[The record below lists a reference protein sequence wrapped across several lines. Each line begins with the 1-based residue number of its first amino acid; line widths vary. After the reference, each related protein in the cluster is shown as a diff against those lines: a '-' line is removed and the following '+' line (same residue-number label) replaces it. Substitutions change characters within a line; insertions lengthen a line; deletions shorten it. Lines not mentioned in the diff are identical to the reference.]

1 MDSLL
6 IREKLQGAL
15 GSETYNKSEE
25 ALALIRLQLEDGP
38 LTQIMHIKTALEAWN
53 RLKELYNPH
62 SAYSGVGSIGLTR
75 TSLPPNHRSSKY
87 VRVLQVGTLKYL
99 EKIISISFSH
109 LLNTNTSPASNSSL
123 IASFR
128 LSRHL
133 EQIRPIDSLQRSSQ
147 RSARYTY
154 SGHSTRL
161 ISAQGSRHIDRR
173 AVPIAVIALDQSQIV
188 RLIHNVKVFLQIT
201 YLPSV
206 TYSHVIVL

>member
-1 MDSLL
+1 
-6 IREKLQGAL
+6 R
-15 GSETYNKSEE
+15 
-25 ALALIRLQLEDGP
+25 
-38 LTQIMHIKTALEAWN
+38 
-53 RLKELYNPH
+53 
-62 SAYSGVGSIGLTR
+62 SIGLTR